1 MSKLSLVLLS
11 VVALQPERRR
21 AGYLFTAEPTLIDPV
36 ELGEDELGMI
46 TDDPLLAV
54 TEVENPDAADKAAAD
69 KAAAD
74 KAAKGDDAE
83 KDSVKK

>member
-69 KAAAD
+69 KAA
-74 KAAKGDDAE
+74 KGDDAE